1 MDLLEY
7 QAKKLFRQVGIPI
20 LPSQTIKDPR
30 QIKQLQIPYPVV
42 LKSQVRAGGRGKA
55 GGIRFVENTIDAI
68 AAARNVFNLSILG
81 EYPEVI
87 LAEARYD
94 AHKELFLAITL
105 DYQLKRPVLLGSS
118 SGGMDVKLLL
128 KNLQQVVV
136 ETEFSPFYAR
146 RLASRLNLSG
156 KLLLSVSK
164 IIEKMYSL
172 FQEKHLE
179 LVEINPLGVNSEGQL
194 MALDGKMTINQNA
207 LSRHPEIV
215 TLSQSANADENS
227 QLRPRSVSLSARS
240 PNDDKKISKLQWLD
254 WQNSQGE
261 IAIITN
267 NFELSVL
274 GWDLISQ
281 AKKKP
286 ACGLVLDYNLQIDDA
301 ETELFCK
308 QVKDI
313 FEQLQSF
320 KKLKVV
326 LFNIW
331 ASQDANHAIA
341 KTIFDYH
348 QAFVDSKISISENET
363 KNLKKA
369 HNKAMDS
376 GNSTPSK
383 ANQNPQKLP
392 SIKFIIR
399 LVDEQINRYQE
410 EFKADDIYWTNN
422 LEEAISKIT
431 NEEVR

>member
-68 AAARNVFNLSILG
+68 AAARTIFNLSILE

-94 AHKELFLAITL
+94 AHKELFLAIAL

-172 FQEKHLE
+172 FQAKDLE

-254 WQNSQGE
+254 WQNPQGE

-281 AKKKP
+281 TKKKP

-331 ASQDANHAIA
+331 ASQDANYAIA

-376 GNSTPSK
+376 GPSK

-392 SIKFIIR
+392 SIKLIIR

>member
-30 QIKQLQIPYPVV
+30 QIRQLQIPYPVV

-68 AAARNVFNLSILG
+68 AAARTIFNLSILG

-94 AHKELFLAITL
+94 AHKELFLAIAL

-172 FQEKHLE
+172 FQAKDLE

-240 PNDDKKISKLQWLD
+240 LNDDKKISKLQWLD
-254 WQNSQGE
+254 WQNPQGE

-281 AKKKP
+281 TKKKP

-376 GNSTPSK
+376 GPSK

-392 SIKFIIR
+392 SIKLIIR

>member
-68 AAARNVFNLSILG
+68 AAARTIFNLSILG

-94 AHKELFLAITL
+94 AHKELFLAIAL

-172 FQEKHLE
+172 FQAKDLE

-227 QLRPRSVSLSARS
+227 QLRPRSVSLLARS
-240 PNDDKKISKLQWLD
+240 LNDDKKISKLQWLD
-254 WQNSQGE
+254 WQNPQGE

-286 ACGLVLDYNLQIDDA
+286 ACGLFLDYNLQIDDA

-348 QAFVDSKISISENET
+348 QAFADSKISISENET

-376 GNSTPSK
+376 GPSK

-392 SIKFIIR
+392 SIKLIIR

>member
-68 AAARNVFNLSILG
+68 AAARTIFNLSILE

-94 AHKELFLAITL
+94 AHKELFLAIAL

-172 FQEKHLE
+172 FQAKDLE

-254 WQNSQGE
+254 WQNPQGE

-281 AKKKP
+281 TKKKP

-376 GNSTPSK
+376 GPSK

-392 SIKFIIR
+392 SIKLIIR